1 MIPFVE
7 KKRVLINFKQCHS
20 YVVDNNKIV
29 SDVDDT
35 LSCPE
40 HEEADTKIVFH
51 ISNTDAQANF
61 VIRCSDTDIAI
72 IMLGH
77 MHNLIN
83 DDSNVWLNA
92 GTGNNQRYINLTKV
106 YEHLGPSLSRSLP
119 RFHALTGCDFNP
131 AFFKRGKQR
140 PLNILMKKPE
150 YPQAFMQFGGPESFT
165 EELIQENIFNTIQKF
180 ICEIYN
186 VSGVLDVD
194 AARLQLFFNNYS
206 VNNFNEAFNRK
217 NLKNFDASNLPPCKS
232 ELFQQFLRANYISSV
247 WNNANVKLPTIFTPE
262 HNGWRFEEN
271 QYHFHW
277 FDGDQLPGDISEF
290 IKNSDEA
297 ASNGNITDD
306 DEDDDSSGQYRDWM
320 NKKLTNTCCN

>member
-1 MIPFVE
+1 MEQSLKICKEVKQSSIQVTYDLAIAKVALQIQATEAPKFDKLFIHIGPFHVMMSY
-7 KKRVLINFKQCHS
+7 FKAVGKFITDFGVSQCHS
-20 YVVDNNKIV
+20 YVVDNNEIV
-29 SDVDDT
+29 SDVDGT
-35 LSCPE
+35 LSCLE

-51 ISNTDAQANF
+51 ICNTDAQANF
-61 VIRCSDTDIAI
+61 VIKCSDTDIAI

-119 RFHALTGCDFNP
+119 GFHALTGCDFNP

-150 YPQAFMQFGGPESFT
+150 YQQAFMQFGGPESFT
-165 EELIQENIFNTIQKF
+165 KELIQENIFNTIQKF

-186 VSGVLDVD
+186 GSGVLDVD

-206 VNNFNEAFNRK
+206 VNNFNEG
-217 NLKNFDASNLPPCKS
+217 
-232 ELFQQFLRANYISSV
+232 FQS
-247 WNNANVKLPTIFTPE
+247 
-262 HNGWRFEEN
+262 
-271 QYHFHW
+271 
-277 FDGDQLPGDISEF
+277 
-290 IKNSDEA
+290 
-297 ASNGNITDD
+297 
-306 DEDDDSSGQYRDWM
+306 
-320 NKKLTNTCCN
+320 KKLKKI